1 MCIGRAKIYNRL
13 GRYPFF
19 YIALVAMDSSELLR
33 LQLAKKLE
41 CSRIGYASGPI
52 GPTGPAGTSG
62 LPKVFTLYLD
72 YSNSNS
78 LSRIY
83 IPPGFS
89 TSPSL
94 AAGGIFIANIPNELE
109 FLGTTSINIKNTTY
123 AFPIGISGTG
133 YITSGY
139 WCPIATA
146 YLGGSLLTWQ
156 HTQDNVLN
164 MIGVTAQRVNGANV
178 AVYPSVG
185 VLAGWLGTLTISYL

>member
-1 MCIGRAKIYNRL
+1 
-13 GRYPFF
+13 
-19 YIALVAMDSSELLR
+19 MDSSELLR

-72 YSNSNS
+72 YSSSNS

-89 TSPSL
+89 TTPSL
-94 AAGGIFIANIPNELE
+94 AAGGIFTSNVDSDLV
-109 FLGTTSINIKNTTY
+109 FLGTTNIYITNTTY
-123 AFPIGISGTG
+123 AYPIGLSGTG

-139 WCPIATA
+139 WSPIASS

-156 HTQDNVLN
+156 HIEDNVLN
-164 MIGVTAQRVNGANV
+164 MVGVTGQRVNGANV
-178 AVYPSVG
+178 SVYPNSG
-185 VLAGWLGTLTISYL
+185 VLSGWLGTLTISYL